1 MKERLW
7 LRVVCSL
14 VFLLPLSAAGQAPA
28 CGNVKAGEELKN
40 PPEIQ
45 ASGGKLSTWFDVRFQ
60 TFCVPEKDNGDG
72 TFTTTPLKLRTY
84 TSPARRVLPE
94 DTPRPA
100 TDLTGPT
107 LRLSKFRP
115 PSKPGDALEVL
126 LKNSL
131 PFPASNACSS
141 VCDATVPA
149 CDCSPGA
156 LGALITKCTTQKKPD
171 CCCVINCTQKAPNCL
186 HGDNVTNLH
195 FHGTHA
201 SPQAPQDFVLLDL
214 YPPKPATAPAM
225 DHAEGSHGT
234 YSQVAYGQFQYAVQ
248 PFGNQQAEGTH
259 WYHPHKHGSV
269 GTQVANGMAGA
280 LLIEGELDDW
290 LKQYYA
296 TEKVMVVQSVT
307 TSEKLFKRAVPGAQ
321 ILVNGQIKPTIK
333 GAPGEIQRWRIV
345 NATMAS
351 QNLLE
356 LTLPSGLTFRQIA
369 MDGVRF
375 SPVNYECQPLLNFD
389 VNNPVFNC
397 NPTPSGNPTLTI
409 APGNRVDF
417 LVQLPLT
424 ETRKGTEGLR
434 VERELVD
441 IAGDEG
447 DSNRKLLLDR
457 DEAMAPGPAEPPLF
471 TIVVDDGIEGNDDEP
486 KVLKAGA
493 PTMPTTWPPMPAYLS
508 IIEKVDG
515 APVAMTFQQFL
526 ADSQTQQ
533 WPYSAS
539 PLSSFKIDGRQFCP
553 TCANVTTLLNTAA
566 EWTVSNAT
574 QLPHPFHIHTNP
586 FQVWS
591 VKGVP
596 VRPQGKTKPE
606 PFWMDTLMIPT
617 ATVNPAS
624 APADPATKITITP
637 ASYVFRQRYLDFTG
651 EYVLH
656 CHFLGHE
663 DRGMMYAV
671 QTVCNGPSINPDS
684 KGKYGRPTTDP
695 NGECIFP
702 PFPNPVQ
709 PCKKDDPN
717 FCPQE
722 GAN

>member
-1 MKERLW
+1 MSVRPW
-7 LRVVCSL
+7 LSIVCSVAL
-14 VFLLPLSAAGQAPA
+14 LLPLSAAGQSGT
-28 CGNVKAGEELKN
+28 CGNVKSGEELNN
-40 PPEIQ
+40 PPEIP
-45 ASGGKLSTWFDVRFQ
+45 ARGDKLSTWFDVRFQ
-60 TFCVPEKDNGDG
+60 TFCVPETDNRDG
-72 TFTTTPLKLRTY
+72 TFKTAPLKLRTY
-84 TSPARRVLPE
+84 TSPARTVLPE

-100 TDLTGPT
+100 ADLTGPT
-107 LRLSKFRP
+107 LRLRKITP
-115 PSKPGDALEVL
+115 KGPGHALEVL

-131 PFPASNACSS
+131 PFPASTACNSA
-141 VCDATVPA
+141 CDASVPA
-149 CDCSPGA
+149 CDCSPGV
-156 LGALITKCTTQKKPD
+156 LGALITKCTTQKDRD

-201 SPQAPQDFVLLDL
+201 SPQSPQDFVLLDL
-214 YPPKPATAPAM
+214 YPPKPSSAPAM
-225 DHAEGSHGT
+225 DHGEGSHGT

-248 PFGNQQAEGTH
+248 PLGSNQAEGTH
-259 WYHPHKHGSV
+259 WYHPHRHGSV
-269 GTQVANGMAGA
+269 GAQVANGMAGA
-280 LLIEGELDDW
+280 LLIEGEFDDW
-290 LKQYYA
+290 LKPYYA

-307 TSEKLFKRAVPGAQ
+307 TAEPLFKRNVPRRQ
-321 ILVNGQIKPTIK
+321 ILVNGQIQPKIT
-333 GAPGEIQRWRIV
+333 GLPGEIQRWRLI

-375 SPVNYECQPLLNFD
+375 SPANYECQPLLNFN
-389 VNNPVFNC
+389 VNSPSFPC
-397 NPTPSGNPTLTI
+397 DPTPSGNPKLVI

-417 LVQLPLT
+417 LVQLPLR

-434 VERELVD
+434 VERELLDV
-441 IAGDEG
+441 EG
-447 DSNRKLLLDR
+447 EEDSNRKLLLDR
-457 DEAMAPGPAEPPLF
+457 DEAMAPGAAEPPLF
-471 TIVVDDGIEGNDDEP
+471 TIVIDDGIEGNDEEP
-486 KVLKAGA
+486 KMLKAGA
-493 PTMPTTWPPMPAYLS
+493 PTMPTTWPPMPTYLS
-508 IIEKVDG
+508 IIEKADG
-515 APVAMTFQQFL
+515 KPVALTFQQFL

-533 WPYSAS
+533 WPYGAS

-553 TCANVTTLLNTAA
+553 TCANVTTALNTAS

-574 QLPHPFHIHTNP
+574 LVPHPFHIHTNP
-586 FQVWS
+586 FQVFS

-617 ATVNPAS
+617 AKV
-624 APADPATKITITP
+624 DPPSPPVDLATKITITP

-663 DRGMMYAV
+663 DRGMMFAV
-671 QTVCNGPSINPDS
+671 QTVCNGPNINPAS

-702 PFPNPVQ
+702 PFPNPLQ
-709 PCKKDDPN
+709 PCKEDPN
-717 FCPQE
+717 FCPKE
-722 GAN
+722 